1 MGISDVFGGMKGER
15 YRKERAYTVGASP
28 SFFDLKPSGD
38 DLSVSD
44 MIMTSTTKESFSKKM
59 NLALRYH
66 GDADPVDFSLA
77 IGKFTGV
84 YNLYPSYYLTE
95 EVKREIASMDVD
107 PNKTRAFLNRHFNS
121 MATYFQ
127 KAYHIHASED
137 NLTLH
142 ISELTSDYT
151 AFTGRYVRL
160 FPAGHNEAPTICKYQ
175 GKYYMITSGCTGW
188 APNQARSFSADH
200 IFGPWTSLGDP
211 CEGDAK
217 RTTFDSQGTF
227 LLSVAGKPETFIFMA
242 DRWNPKNPV
251 DGRYVW
257 LPVYFENGR
266 IVLRWHN
273 VWEY

>member
-1 MGISDVFGGMKGER
+1 MGISDVFGGVKGER

-84 YNLYPSYYLTE
+84 YNLYPSCYLTE

-127 KAYHIHASED
+127 KAYHIHADRVQQDIAKMFDISIDSEVYQD
-137 NLTLH
+137 PVCRDVGKILITTGLLFRDIDPNH
-142 ISELTSDYT
+142 FEENISYLISSGEMIQ
-151 AFTGRYVRL
+151 AFD
-160 FPAGHNEAPTICKYQ
+160 KYRQ
-175 GKYYMITSGCTGW
+175 
-188 APNQARSFSADH
+188 D
-200 IFGPWTSLGDP
+200 
-211 CEGDAK
+211 
-217 RTTFDSQGTF
+217 
-227 LLSVAGKPETFIFMA
+227 SVAPSIHK
-242 DRWNPKNPV
+242 
-251 DGRYVW
+251 
-257 LPVYFENGR
+257 
-266 IVLRWHN
+266 
-273 VWEY
+273 